1 MGKLNNDLITTIHCF
16 RFIKVDFKL
25 SGKEVREMT
34 QLLLLRIHQHKGTL
48 SMKKKANNKNQEG
61 TGE

>member
-1 MGKLNNDLITTIHCF
+1 MTKLNNDLITTTQ
-16 RFIKVDFKL
+16 DFKL

-61 TGE
+61 RGE